1 MWQPIETAPRDRHF
15 LAWARLVCDETGE
28 DDRVLVKDKVQ
39 HYAVVAYYAFGGI
52 VEYPWRGGVPSN
64 VTFTHW
70 QELPPGPK
78 ARCLDSV
85 SPFAATKED
94 IAELANAIRT
104 AFRRAGGLPL
114 LLRAP
119 DGQQKIC
126 EIAAREALA
135 QLSE

>member
-1 MWQPIETAPRDRHF
+1 M
-15 LAWARLVCDETGE
+15 AWARLVCDETGE

-39 HYAVVAYYAFGGI
+39 HYAVVAYYALGRI

-70 QELPPGPK
+70 RELPLGPN
-78 ARCLDSV
+78 AGCLGSA
-85 SPFAATKED
+85 SPATKED
-94 IAELANAIRT
+94 IAELADVIRT

-119 DGQQKIC
+119 DGQLKIC

-135 QLSE
+135 KLSERET